1 MRRKTR
7 NFLVGNVGV
16 GSDHPVTVQS
26 MTTIP
31 VTDVEGNIRQIN
43 LLYERGCEIIR
54 LAFDKEEYSSSL
66 EKIVKSS
73 PIPVVADIQFDAR
86 SALGAIRGKAAAV
99 RLNPGLISDG
109 KELREIA
116 RAAIDNNV
124 AVRVGANSGSIGT
137 AAVRKRMDSGASR
150 FDAMTDALVEG
161 ALTQCRMLE
170 EYGVSNIKVAL
181 KASDVRV
188 TCAAV
193 RKFAAL
199 TDYPLHLGVTEAG
212 TRVRGSMKSA
222 IGIGSLLMDG
232 IGDTIRVSLTAPP
245 EEELGSRLILR
256 TTKSIE
262 ITSQGWDA
270 YRYASKIL
278 DLRDCIIDNCTA
290 NAKNIIRIGASTIP
304 ATYVLPNMLARFA
317 EESNDTYFNVSQTN
331 GQTVVDGVYDGQ
343 FDLGFAGI
351 NMEREGVICQ
361 PFCRNRMV
369 IITPVTER
377 YLNLQNTISPREM
390 LLQNPV
396 VLREKGSQK
405 SANRYLTSLDINEEE
420 MNVVARVNDQET
432 VKNMVAT
439 GMGIS
444 LISELAARDMIRAR
458 RLLKFELPDFRDQ
471 NMIYLY
477 YRGRFGIDP
486 AVQNFIDY
494 IKHYEV

>member
-1 MRRKTR
+1 MDFRQLKS
-7 NFLVGNVGV
+7 F
-16 GSDHPVTVQS
+16 VTV
-26 MTTIP
+26 
-31 VTDVEGNIRQIN
+31 VE
-43 LLYERGCEIIR
+43 Y
-54 LAFDKEEYSSSL
+54 
-66 EKIVKSS
+66 KSFS
-73 PIPVVADIQFDAR
+73 
-86 SALGAIRGKAAAV
+86 KAADKLHIAQPTISTHV
-99 RLNPGLISDG
+99 RQL
-109 KELREIA
+109 
-116 RAAIDNNV
+116 
-124 AVRVGANSGSIGT
+124 
-137 AAVRKRMDSGASR
+137 
-150 FDAMTDALVEG
+150 
-161 ALTQCRMLE
+161 
-170 EYGVSNIKVAL
+170 
-181 KASDVRV
+181 
-188 TCAAV
+188 
-193 RKFAAL
+193 
-199 TDYPLHLGVTEAG
+199 
-212 TRVRGSMKSA
+212 
-222 IGIGSLLMDG
+222 
-232 IGDTIRVSLTAPP
+232 

-290 NAKNIIRIGASTIP
+290 NAKSIIRIGASTIP